1 MAVADRTGSA
11 AYRRQGSSSYRNP
24 SNASYATA
32 SNPYSSR
39 YSAFKARG
47 LAAAK
52 QQGQTPHGDVSAHGS
67 GYLQDVA
74 YILNDDSGYQD
85 EGDAAASSVSRAAGV
100 ARDRAINHF
109 INKADLSEYH
119 LDQPLPATN
128 TGKLSSGVVSTGYQ
142 MPNAGTRTSQS
153 FHFRRA
159 QGNAAA
165 AQSGNAMLSGSQ
177 AAASL
182 APVPYAAA
190 ASGTAIQT
198 SVQTAKGWNSFSG
211 MQHAAAQMPAAGG
224 RHLQQ
229 GVQPLPAAKLPKPS
243 QSTVYSWQQR
253 YAAQQ
258 SQKVAARRP
267 SAHRLAATLK
277 PQYQLRNQGLP
288 VASHTARG
296 QAAVSGPAV
305 TRTISREA
313 YGRIRQ
319 DCMAHR
325 AIMAKCPQNALL
337 RHAARSIGMQ
347 KSLQIARTGSI
358 YHVANVSR
366 GRTATASA
374 VRLGRSSRRYTSPM
388 KSKTISFKQQRSA
401 HAAVRT
407 PARNAA
413 TLRRATLR
421 PASYAALPGKQVPQ
435 TQKTHVSAE
444 HFGMKL
450 HQGSGKRVV
459 AHERNATGTGR
470 HLRLAKIKKGAGKKR
485 AEWLKRKSQPSLY
498 ARKQSSLTSAAK
510 KAGRAYQKANKVIY
524 TASLFVPDNAQD
536 MGDAAASVPA
546 KLMKETGRRVASK
559 SLRAAKGKLAERIS
573 SRTKPIGTNPSIRRA
588 NVRTMRKAMAKNA
601 AQAAASSAGSNV
613 VEVHSVSDAVHNLVA
628 VLKKVPSRIAGD
640 IAALFGGAAA
650 ASLPGGVVAA
660 LVCALLI
667 PALFLILL
675 INIIIPSMGG
685 TGALAGDAA
694 EFAQF
699 LKNDMGMNNAQVA
712 AVIGNAVVESG
723 NGRWTTGD
731 PIVLS
736 WGSLEGNGAGHGIFQ
751 WTGDRAN
758 ALIALA
764 QSQGKDWTD
773 KDVQM
778 QYFKSEWDSAWGLAQ
793 GSIDWYTDG
802 EYSGVASKETF
813 ENETSVDM
821 ATLEFMAGWERPAK
835 TVNGVPSTHWRNRV
849 ACAQY
854 IYSAL
859 ESAAGGT
866 IDDGSLSASQQAVVS
881 AACSTPSPGEGLC
894 AGWVDDVFENAGI
907 GVARDWSARDMY
919 DKYCTSSNLDDLKP
933 GMIIAVST
941 HNLDAAGRSWGHV
954 GIYIGNGQVMDN
966 IGSIRTEDVNQWIQ
980 TFSGVVPAKWGWLGN
995 IPLT

>member
-39 YSAFKARG
+39 YSAFKARSQ
-47 LAAAK
+47 AAASS
-52 QQGQTPHGDVSAHGS
+52 QGKAQHGDVSAHGS

-74 YILNDDSGYQD
+74 YILNDDSGCQD

-109 INKADLSEYH
+109 VNKADLSEYH

-128 TGKLSSGVVSTGYQ
+128 AKKPSSGVISSGVASTGYQ
-142 MPNAGTRTSQS
+142 VPNAAARPRSQS

-159 QGNAAA
+159 QGTAAA
-165 AQSGNAMLSGSQ
+165 AQSSNAMLPAFQ
-177 AAASL
+177 TAAPMA
-182 APVPYAAA
+182 AVPYAAA
-190 ASGTAIQT
+190 SSGNAMQT
-198 SVQTAKGWNSFSG
+198 SVHAAQSWKSFSG
-211 MQHAAAQMPAAGG
+211 MPHASAQMPAAA
-224 RHLQQ
+224 RHIQQ
-229 GVQPLPAAKLPKPS
+229 TAQPLPAARMPKPA
-243 QSTVYSWQQR
+243 QPTTYSWQQR

-258 SQKVAARRP
+258 SQKAASCRP
-267 SAHRLAATLK
+267 STHRLAATLK

-288 VASHTARG
+288 QAARTVRG
-296 QAAVSGPAV
+296 RAAVSSTAA
-305 TRTISREA
+305 TRTVSREA

-374 VRLGRSSRRYTSPM
+374 VRLGRSSRKYTSPM

-401 HAAVRT
+401 LAAVRT

-435 TQKTHVSAE
+435 AQKTHVSAE

-459 AHERNATGTGR
+459 AHERNATGTSR

-546 KLMKETGRRVASK
+546 KLMKETGRRVAGK
-559 SLRAAKGKLAERIS
+559 TLRAAKDGLAARS
-573 SRTKPIGTNPSIRRA
+573 AKKAVGTSASIRRA
-588 NVRTMRKAMAKNA
+588 NVRTMRKAMAKSA
-601 AQAAASSAGSNV
+601 GKGAAATAGTVDVRSL
-613 VEVHSVSDAVHNLVA
+613 HDIGHNIIST
-628 VLKKVPSRIAGD
+628 LKKVPQQISKD
-640 IAALFGGAAA
+640 LVAAIGAASAGPAIPVLA
-650 ASLPGGVVAA
+650 AILGIIIVPSLIITIITA
-660 LVCALLI
+660 I
-667 PALFLILL
+667 IFPALNEQNGIGSL
-675 INIIIPSMGG
+675 
-685 TGALAGDAA
+685 TGDAA
-694 EFAQF
+694 ELATF
-699 LKNDMGMNNAQVA
+699 LKNDMGMNNAQAA

-723 NGRWTTGD
+723 NGTWTAGD
-731 PIVLS
+731 PIVLG
-736 WGSLEGNGAGHGIFQ
+736 WGALEGNGIGHGIFQ
-751 WTGDRAN
+751 WSFGRAD
-758 ALIALA
+758 ALMALA

-773 KDVQM
+773 KYVQM

-802 EYSGVASKETF
+802 EYSGIGSKETF

-821 ATLEFMAGWERPAK
+821 AALEFLAGWERAAK
-835 TVNGVPSTHWRNRV
+835 TTSHWKNRV

-859 ESAAGGT
+859 ESGAGGT
-866 IDDGSLSASQQAVVS
+866 INDGSLSGSQQAVIS
-881 AACSTPSPGEGLC
+881 AAYATPSPGYSYC
-894 AGWVDDVFENAGI
+894 AGWVTNVFQNAGI
-907 GVARDWSARDMY
+907 GYFGGNACDMY
-919 DKYCTSSNLDDLKP
+919 NSWCTSSNLDDLKP

-941 HNLDAAGRSWGHV
+941 HNLDAAGRDYGHV

-966 IGSIRTEDVNQWIQ
+966 IGPIRTVDVNQWIQ
-980 TFSGVVPAKWGWLGN
+980 TFSGVVPAKWGWIGN
-995 IPLT
+995 IALS

>member
-1 MAVADRTGSA
+1 MAVADKAGSA

-24 SNASYATA
+24 LNASYATA

-182 APVPYAAA
+182 APMPYAAA

-296 QAAVSGPAV
+296 QAAVSGHAV

-374 VRLGRSSRRYTSPM
+374 VRLGRSSRRYTSPI
-388 KSKTISFKQQRSA
+388 KPKTISFRQQRPA
-401 HAAVRT
+401 HAAARP

-413 TLRRATLR
+413 TLRRATLQ
-421 PASYAALPGKQVPQ
+421 PASYAALPGKQVLR
-435 TQKTHVSAE
+435 TQKAHISAE
-444 HFGMKL
+444 RFGMKI

-459 AHERNATGTGR
+459 AHEWNAQGSR
-470 HLRLAKIKKGAGKKR
+470 HLKLAKIKKGAGKKR

-498 ARKQSSLTSAAK
+498 ARKQSSLGNAAK

-524 TASLFVPDNAQD
+524 TASLFAPDKAQD
-536 MGDAAASVPA
+536 MGDAAASVPT
-546 KLMKETGRRVASK
+546 KLMKETGRRVAGK
-559 SLRAAKGKLAERIS
+559 TLRAAKDGLAARS
-573 SRTKPIGTNPSIRRA
+573 AKKAVGTSASIRRA
-588 NVRTMRKAMAKNA
+588 NVRTMRKAMAKSA
-601 AQAAASSAGSNV
+601 GKGAAATAGTVDVRSL
-613 VEVHSVSDAVHNLVA
+613 HDIGHNIIST
-628 VLKKVPSRIAGD
+628 LKKVPQQISKD
-640 IAALFGGAAA
+640 LVAAIGAASAGPAIPVLA
-650 ASLPGGVVAA
+650 AILGIIIVPSLIITIITA
-660 LVCALLI
+660 I
-667 PALFLILL
+667 IFPAL
-675 INIIIPSMGG
+675 NGQTG
-685 TGALAGDAA
+685 TGTLTGDAA
-694 EFAQF
+694 EFAAF
-699 LKNDMGMNNAQVA
+699 LKNDMGMNNAQAA

-723 NGRWTTGD
+723 NGQWTTGD
-731 PIVLS
+731 PIVLG
-736 WGSLEGNGAGHGIFQ
+736 WGSLEGNGVGHGIFQ
-751 WTGDRAN
+751 WSFSRAD

-778 QYFKSEWDSAWGLAQ
+778 QYFKNEWDSAWGLAQ
-793 GSIDWYTDG
+793 GSIDYYTDD
-802 EYSGVASKETF
+802 EYSGIGSKETF
-813 ENETSVDM
+813 EKETSVDM
-821 ATLEFMAGWERPAK
+821 ATLEFLAGWERAGK
-835 TVNGVPSTHWRNRV
+835 TGSHWKNRV

-854 IYSAL
+854 VYSAL
-859 ESAAGGT
+859 ESGAGGT
-866 IDDGSLSASQQAVVS
+866 INDGSLSGSQQAVVS
-881 AACSTPSPGEGLC
+881 AAYSTPSPGYGYC
-894 AGWVDDVFENAGI
+894 AAWVTNVFQNAGI
-907 GVARDWSARDMY
+907 GYFGGNACDMY
-919 DKYCTSSNLDDLKP
+919 NSWCTSSNLDDLKP

-941 HNLDAAGRSWGHV
+941 HNLDAAGRIYGHV

-966 IGSIRTEDVNQWIQ
+966 IGPIRTIDVNQWIQ
-980 TFSGVVPAKWGWLGN
+980 TFSGVVPAKWGWIGN
-995 IPLT
+995 VPLS

>member
-1 MAVADRTGSA
+1 MAVADKAGSA

-24 SNASYATA
+24 LNASYATA

-253 YAAQQ
+253 YTAQQ

-296 QAAVSGPAV
+296 QAAVSGHAV

-374 VRLGRSSRRYTSPM
+374 VRLGRSSRRYTSPI
-388 KSKTISFKQQRSA
+388 KPKTISFRQQRPA
-401 HAAVRT
+401 HAAARP

-413 TLRRATLR
+413 TLRRATLQ
-421 PASYAALPGKQVPQ
+421 PASYAALHGKQVLR
-435 TQKTHVSAE
+435 TQKAHISAE
-444 HFGMKL
+444 HFGMKI

-459 AHERNATGTGR
+459 AHEWNAQGSR
-470 HLRLAKIKKGAGKKR
+470 HLKLAKIKKGAGKKR

-498 ARKQSSLTSAAK
+498 ARKQSSLTAAAK

-524 TASLFVPDNAQD
+524 TASLFAPDNAQD

-546 KLMKETGRRVASK
+546 KLMKEAGRRAASK
-559 SLRAAKGKLAERIS
+559 TLRAARGKLAS
-573 SRTKPIGTNPSIRRA
+573 HAAKKQIGTSPSIRRA
-588 NVRTMRKAMAKNA
+588 NVRTMRKTIAKNA
-601 AQAAASSAGSNV
+601 AQAAASGAGNNV
-613 VEVHSVSDAVHNLVA
+613 VEVHSVSDVIHNLVTI
-628 VLKKVPSRIAGD
+628 LKKVPSRIAGD
-640 IAALFGGAAA
+640 IAALFGGTAAA
-650 ASLPGGVVAA
+650 TLPGGVVA
-660 LVCALLI
+660 VFISALLV

-685 TGALAGDAA
+685 SGALTGDVA

-699 LKNDMGMNNAQVA
+699 LKNDMGMNDYETAAIIANAM
-712 AVIGNAVVESG
+712 VESG
-723 NGRWTTGD
+723 GGASWTQGQPFAIGWD
-731 PIVLS
+731 AES
-736 WGSLEGNGAGHGIFQ
+736 ADGGKGILQ
-751 WTGDRAN
+751 WTGNSEVDGSGDAW
-758 ALIALA
+758 
-764 QSQGKDWTD
+764 KDKEWQ
-773 KDVQM
+773 KE
-778 QYFKSEWDSAWGLAQ
+778 YFKRTYYAHWMNNSEAT
-793 GSIDWYTDG
+793 YTDG
-802 EYSGVASKETF
+802 QHSGVVGLGDFMETTDPA
-813 ENETSVDM
+813 E
-821 ATLEFMAGWERPAK
+821 AALIFMVGYERPSEVTAYNHYPK
-835 TVNGVPSTHWRNRV
+835 RMEI
-849 ACAQY
+849 AQAVY
-854 IYSAL
+854 ASLTA
-859 ESAAGGT
+859 SSGT
-866 IDDGSLSASQQAVVS
+866 ISDGTMSGSQQAVVN
-881 AACSTPSPGEGLC
+881 AAHSTPSPGYGYC
-894 AGWVDDVFENAGI
+894 AAWVTNVFQNAGI
-907 GVARDWSARDMY
+907 GYFGGNACDMY
-919 DKYCTSSNLDDLKP
+919 NSWCTSSNLDDLKP

-941 HNLDAAGRSWGHV
+941 HNLDAAGRIYGHV
-954 GIYIGNGQVMDN
+954 GIYIGGGKVMDN
-966 IGSIRTEDVNQWIQ
+966 IGAIRTIDVNQWISA
-980 TFSGVVPAKWGWLGN
+980 FSGLVPAKWGWLGN
-995 IPLT
+995 VPLS